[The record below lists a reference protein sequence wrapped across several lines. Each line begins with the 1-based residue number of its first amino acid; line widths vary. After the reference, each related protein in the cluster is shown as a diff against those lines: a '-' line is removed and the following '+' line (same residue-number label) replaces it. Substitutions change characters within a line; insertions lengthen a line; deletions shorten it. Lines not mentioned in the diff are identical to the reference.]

1 VLDAAQD
8 VARHAG
14 AVVQLLRTGA
24 MARAKAAASGG
35 LMVDDEDRPVEAIVR
50 QAAASKRADLVV
62 VARDSHP
69 YAVICE
75 APCPVLSV

>member
-1 VLDAAQD
+1 
-8 VARHAG
+8 
-14 AVVQLLRTGA
+14 
-24 MARAKAAASGG
+24 
-35 LMVDDEDRPVEAIVR
+35 MVDDEDRPVEAIVR